1 MFPRLLPLALS
12 LLSAASASSRLG
24 DPVGFSIANDL
35 VDDNMW
41 WKRNGQI
48 PHLDD
53 RPQAHTAWA
62 GSVLG
67 SFARTLASRIDG
79 SGGGR
84 GGARAR
90 GSLRANL
97 LRGMAGQAG
106 QQLRPHFSHVGA
118 FSMSPQAP
126 PGSELPRP
134 FGGILMGSVASVVE
148 RIPELLADA
157 FGRKSIVTQPPRV
170 PGLELNSVTDDADAD
185 AQEHPVKLDRAAM
198 LTRIRKALRARLRAA
213 RSKVADEGP
222 IWYRNG
228 INIGLRLAPPPAAI
242 AALAGEPVA
251 ASEEGVPDVHSAWL
265 HSAEKKIWTY
275 SMRLPA
281 VEAHSV
287 ALHTRGKNQLV
298 ISGKRTYRRPFS
310 SMVTERVEHELP
322 TPYDDVDGKT
332 VRAHFHQGA
341 LTIIIP
347 DAPAPALA
355 SAFAAAAARDMPAT
369 ATATATATL
378 ARTSPLVSPLA
389 TASPSTAK
397 LLSGVIEQIINLG
410 GSGTGDAA
418 QSVMSH
424 FRQAVQLPDAAA
436 PHPATSHSL

>member
-1 MFPRLLPLALS
+1 MFSRLLSLPLALS

-24 DPVGFSIANDL
+24 DPAIDSFGVANDL
-35 VDDNMW
+35 VDDEIW
-41 WKRNGQI
+41 WSKHGQI

-79 SGGGR
+79 SG
-84 GGARAR
+84 
-90 GSLRANL
+90 LRVSQ
-97 LRGMAGQAG
+97 LRGMVGRAG
-106 QQLRPHFSHVGA
+106 QQLEPERHPALSHVGA

-126 PGSELPRP
+126 QSALPRP

-213 RSKVADEGP
+213 RVKVADEGP

-228 INIGLRLAPPPAAI
+228 INIGVRLAPPPVGF

-310 SMVTERVEHELP
+310 SMVTEHVEHELP

-332 VRAHFHQGA
+332 VKAHFHQGA

-347 DAPAPALA
+347 DAPALTPALAPA
-355 SAFAAAAARDMPAT
+355 SAFAAAAFRDRPAT

-389 TASPSTAK
+389 TASPSTSK

-424 FRQAVQLPDAAA
+424 FRQAAQLPDAAA
-436 PHPATSHSL
+436 PQPATSHSL